1 MKTVNGLFEKI
12 IDKDN
17 IRLALYNASKSRR
30 KQRTVRRALIG
41 EDATVERVYQE
52 LSTMTWQPP
61 EYRRIT
67 VINDGIQAKK
77 REIVCP
83 SFVREHIV
91 HHAILQV
98 CKPIFIRRFY
108 KHSYSSIPVYGGTEN
123 MIKYIR
129 HILYKGKYQ
138 DVKYFVKLDIKKF
151 FDSVKP
157 DTVMAVLRSIIRDK
171 RVLELFSRILRSNK
185 GISVDGEIKL
195 KGIPIGLYTS
205 QWFANLVLTPL
216 DDLIKAG
223 NKAVVPYY
231 IRYNDDM
238 LLIGPNKRKLLVVVQ
253 QIVQYLRGI
262 GLRLKNEVQIHQ
274 TSKNKINFVG
284 TQIDFVKKIVK
295 MHGRTF
301 LKMRRF
307 FLRTIRAMGVCPLV
321 IREVRKALV
330 YLGRARHYDMYTF
343 VKFMCE
349 HKQEFRKFVSRY
361 DKRRNKLN
369 GSSLGAV
376 AL

>member
-1 MKTVNGLFEKI
+1 MHTVNGLFEKI
-12 IDKDN
+12 IDKGN
-17 IRLALYNASKSRR
+17 IKLALYNASRNRR

-41 EDATVERVYQE
+41 EKATVERIYRE
-52 LSTMTWQPP
+52 LSTMSWQPP
-61 EYRRIT
+61 EYRKISL
-67 VINDGIQAKK
+67 INDGIQAKK

-83 SFVREHIV
+83 SFTREHIV

-98 CKPIFIRRFY
+98 CKPIFIKRFY

-129 HILYKGKYQ
+129 HILYKGAYR

-151 FDSVKP
+151 FDSVRP
-157 DTVMAVLRSIIRDK
+157 EAVMTVLRSIIRDK

-185 GISVDGEIKL
+185 GISIDGEIKL

-216 DDLIKAG
+216 DDLIKEG
-223 NKAVVPYY
+223 NKKVVPYY

-238 LLIGPNKRKLLVVVQ
+238 LLIGPNKRKLLEVAHM
-253 QIVQYLRGI
+253 IEHYLKGI
-262 GLRLKNEVQIHQ
+262 GLQLKYEIQVHQ

-284 TQIDFVKKIVK
+284 TQIDFIKRIVRMYGK
-295 MHGRTF
+295 TF
-301 LKMRRF
+301 LKTRRF
-307 FLRTIRAMGVCPLV
+307 FLRMLRTMEVRPLV
-321 IREVRKALV
+321 VREARRLLV

-343 VKFMCE
+343 VQFMCE
-349 HKQEFRKFVSRY
+349 HKQELRKIVSRY
-361 DKRRNKLN
+361 DRRRNKQN
-369 GSSLGAV
+369 GNSLGAV